1 MKLNDP
7 QFPQFTELGNGDR
20 VLIIRADGIVGLA
33 DKNLLSSGSS
43 GGGGEE
49 PPLTGV
55 PLQFETVGD
64 DNGVIY
70 WYGSLEQTEAF
81 VNPHTEGLLEF
92 SASTVEAGPI
102 ALLAD
107 RSDSVFYTSSQVDS
121 WVQLNLK
128 TKKLKVT
135 QYTLKNR
142 ASGGG
147 YYLRN
152 WKLQGSNNLL
162 QPWVDLDIR
171 LNDTTLN
178 QDNTWGVFTCSNPS
192 DVAFQYLRIQET
204 GTNSSGTYH
213 VVLGEVEFYGELTD

>member
-1 MKLNDP
+1 MKINDLP
-7 QFPQFTELGNGDR
+7 EFTELAEGDR
-20 VLIIRADGIVGLA
+20 VVIVRSDGTVGTA
-33 DKNLLSSGSS
+33 ATGLLGGSS
-43 GGGGEE
+43 GGGEE
-49 PPLTGV
+49 PPPPTGV
-55 PLQFETVGD
+55 TLQFVSVGD
-64 DNGVIY
+64 DNGVVY
-70 WYGSLEQTEAF
+70 WYGSVEKTQSF
-81 VNPHTEGLLEF
+81 SNPHTAGVLEF
-92 SASTVEAGPI
+92 TASTVEAGPI

-142 ASGGG
+142 ASGGN

-162 QPWVDLDIR
+162 QPWVDLDVR
-171 LNDTTLN
+171 VNDTTLN

-192 DVAFQYLRIQET
+192 ATAFQYLRIQET

-213 VVLGEVEFYGELTD
+213 VVLGEVEFYGELVN